1 MTENQQSTVANSR
14 VAAGNESASSST
26 NQHTA
31 AISLSGLT
39 KKFGSLTA
47 VDGVDLE
54 IRPGEVVALLGPNG
68 AGKSTTIDLLLG
80 LALPTNGT
88 ARLFGEDPRRA
99 IVTGRVG
106 AMLQGGALLPT
117 TTVRESV
124 ALIQALH
131 KHPLSVDE
139 AMERA
144 GVADLA
150 KQKIA
155 SLSGGQMQRA
165 RFAVAVVS
173 NPDLLILDEP
183 TAAMDVA
190 ARHSFWGSMREFTQ
204 QGKTVVF
211 ATHYLDEADAF
222 ADRIVIMNAG
232 RIIADGTP
240 SEVKSVVSGRILSFT
255 VGPSTG
261 SGTGSTSVGPSTGSG
276 TDTRFNE
283 LPGVTTVEIR
293 GPRISLHSED
303 SDATLR
309 ALLTEYPTATDI
321 EIVSRNMDDAF
332 MALTA
337 SATSISPSASASAP
351 ASPSASTSAPAP
363 ASATE
368 LQGAAR

>member
-1 MTENQQSTVANSR
+1 MTQLQPEQAP
-14 VAAGNESASSST
+14 
-26 NQHTA
+26 
-31 AISLSGLT
+31 AIRLTGLT
-39 KKFGSLTA
+39 KKFGDLTA
-47 VDGVDLE
+47 VKAIDLT
-54 IRPGEVVALLGPNG
+54 IQPGEVVALLGPNG

-80 LALPTNGT
+80 LARPTDGT
-88 ARLFGEDPRRA
+88 AELFGEDPRRA

-117 TTVRESV
+117 TTVRESI
-124 ALIQALH
+124 ALIHALH
-131 KHPLSVDE
+131 KHPLSVEE

-190 ARHSFWGSMREFTQ
+190 ARHSFWESMREFTRA
-204 QGKTVVF
+204 GKTVVF

-222 ADRIVIMNAG
+222 ADRVVIMSAG

-240 SEVKSVVSGRILSFT
+240 SEVKSVVTGRTVSFT
-255 VGPSTG
+255 LAVADASPLE
-261 SGTGSTSVGPSTGSG
+261 
-276 TDTRFNE
+276 R
-283 LPGVTTVEIR
+283 LAGVTRVEQR
-293 GPRISLHSED
+293 GTRVSLHSED
-303 SDATLR
+303 SDATVR
-309 ALLTEYPTATDI
+309 ALLAGYPAATDI

-337 SATSISPSASASAP
+337 EGASK
-351 ASPSASTSAPAP
+351 
-363 ASATE
+363 
-368 LQGAAR
+368 

>member
-1 MTENQQSTVANSR
+1 MTETTPDRAP
-14 VAAGNESASSST
+14 
-26 NQHTA
+26 
-31 AISLSGLT
+31 AIKLSGLT
-39 KKFGSLTA
+39 KRFGDLTA
-47 VDGVDLE
+47 VNDVDLT

-80 LALPTNGT
+80 LALPTDGT
-88 ARLFGEDPRRA
+88 AELFGADPRQA

-124 ALIQALH
+124 ALIHALH
-131 KHPLSVDE
+131 KHPLSVEE

-144 GVADLA
+144 GVTDLA
-150 KQKIA
+150 RQKIA

-190 ARHSFWGSMREFTQ
+190 ARHSFWESMREFTMA
-204 QGKTVVF
+204 GKTVVF
-211 ATHYLDEADAF
+211 ATHYLDEADTF
-222 ADRIVIMNAG
+222 ADRVVIMSAG

-240 SEVKSVVSGRILSFT
+240 SEVKSVVSGRTLSFT
-255 VGPSTG
+255 LADADSRSLGALV
-261 SGTGSTSVGPSTGSG
+261 
-276 TDTRFNE
+276 
-283 LPGVTTVEIR
+283 GVTRVEQR
-293 GPRISLHSED
+293 GTRISLQSED

-309 ALLTEYPTATDI
+309 ALLASYPAATDI

-332 MALTA
+332 MALT
-337 SATSISPSASASAP
+337 SAS
-351 ASPSASTSAPAP
+351 
-363 ASATE
+363 E
-368 LQGAAR
+368 GAGK

>member
-1 MTENQQSTVANSR
+1 MTEIQPDR
-14 VAAGNESASSST
+14 VP
-26 NQHTA
+26 
-31 AISLSGLT
+31 AIKLSGLT
-39 KKFGSLTA
+39 KKFGDLVA
-47 VDGVDLE
+47 VNDVDLT
-54 IRPGEVVALLGPNG
+54 IQPGEVVALLGPNG

-80 LALPTNGT
+80 LAVPTGGT
-88 ARLFGEDPRRA
+88 AELFGADPRRA

-117 TTVRESV
+117 TTVRESI
-124 ALIQALH
+124 ALIHALH
-131 KHPLSVDE
+131 KHPLSVEE

-150 KQKIA
+150 KQKVA

-190 ARHSFWGSMREFTQ
+190 ARHSFWESMREFTRA
-204 QGKTVVF
+204 GKTVVF
-211 ATHYLDEADAF
+211 ATHYLDEADTF
-222 ADRIVIMNAG
+222 ADRIVIMSAG

-240 SEVKSVVSGRILSFT
+240 SEVKSVVTGRTVSFT
-255 VGPSTG
+255 LADADLG
-261 SGTGSTSVGPSTGSG
+261 SFEALV
-276 TDTRFNE
+276 
-283 LPGVTTVEIR
+283 GVTHVQER
-293 GPRISLHSED
+293 GTRISLQSED

-309 ALLTEYPTATDI
+309 ALLGGHPTATDI

-337 SATSISPSASASAP
+337 EGASK
-351 ASPSASTSAPAP
+351 
-363 ASATE
+363 
-368 LQGAAR
+368 

>member
-1 MTENQQSTVANSR
+1 MTQPP
-14 VAAGNESASSST
+14 
-26 NQHTA
+26 
-31 AISLSGLT
+31 AIRLTGLT

-47 VDGVDLE
+47 VNNVDLA
-54 IRPGEVVALLGPNG
+54 IQPGEVVALLGPNG

-80 LALPTNGT
+80 LARPTDGS
-88 ARLFGEDPRRA
+88 AELFGEDPRQA

-117 TTVRESV
+117 TTVRESI
-124 ALIQALH
+124 ALIHALH

-144 GVADLA
+144 GVTDLA

-190 ARHSFWGSMREFTQ
+190 ARHSFWESMREFTAL
-204 QGKTVVF
+204 GKTVVF
-211 ATHYLDEADAF
+211 ATHYLDEADTF
-222 ADRIVIMNAG
+222 ADRIVIMSQG

-240 SEVKSVVSGRILSFT
+240 SEVKSVVTGRTLSFT
-255 VGPSTG
+255 LPSTS
-261 SGTGSTSVGPSTGSG
+261 SGTGLNSG
-276 TDTRFNE
+276 TAVPE
-283 LPGVTTVEIR
+283 ALEGLVGVTHLER
-293 GPRISLHSED
+293 KGSRILLQSED

-309 ALLTEYPTATDI
+309 ALLTSYPAATDI

-337 SATSISPSASASAP
+337 P
-351 ASPSASTSAPAP
+351 STS
-363 ASATE
+363 SGTIK
-368 LQGAAR
+368 QGASK